1 MLKGGFTFN
10 LVPVQNAKP
19 PDKNQEEKPIV
30 KTNNAFKRRPKKEPI
45 SDKRRTLEQIHSETL
60 AKLEMDHETINEKEE
75 QLEKLKEELQEI
87 PEIERGQIIDKK
99 TEIRNL
105 ERKIKNIK
113 TGENELEYITNVW
126 DLVYEKKTKPFSSD
140 VKIQVKNPGV
150 IHRSNE
156 PVGQC
161 SEPKDDKVKSVSK
174 KKKIKAIEDLTITKI
189 DNRAE
194 MMDEYLARTDRNHR
208 VNLMNEDA
216 FISQCKDCGSENLN
230 LNDEHSTV
238 CEDCG
243 LVHNTS
249 GTQEITLGF
258 KETQDMDSF
267 TTFAYKRVNHFNEHI
282 LNMQGEQHTTIPD
295 EIYETIRQEMKKE
308 RIGVTQLSEQ
318 KIRTYLKKNGL
329 NKYYEHAYLIID
341 WLNGRSPPKIDEI
354 LKEELFNMFREVQEP
369 YDRYRPKERTNF
381 FNYRWLL
388 RKFFEL
394 LERDEFLPYCP
405 PLKSDEKNE
414 KQDQIWKKICE
425 DLKWEFIPTV

>member
-1 MLKGGFTFN
+1 MSKGGFTFGI
-10 LVPVQNAKP
+10 VPT
-19 PDKNQEEKPIV
+19 EKEQQGKQPI
-30 KTNNAFKRRPKKEPI
+30 KTTNKNAFKRRPKKEPI

-60 AKLEMDHETINEKEE
+60 EKLEMDHKNVSEKEE
-75 QLEKLKEELQEI
+75 QLENLKEELRLV
-87 PEIERGQIIDKK
+87 PEIERGQIKDKED
-99 TEIRNL
+99 EIRNL
-105 ERKIKNIK
+105 EKEIKRIKN
-113 TGENELEYITNVW
+113 GENELEYITNVW
-126 DLVYEKKTKPFSSD
+126 DLVYDNKPKPFAESKVEVKNAGIVSCALKRKEMETLTDVKTKPMT
-140 VKIQVKNPGV
+140 
-150 IHRSNE
+150 
-156 PVGQC
+156 
-161 SEPKDDKVKSVSK
+161 K
-174 KKKIKAIEDLTITKI
+174 KRKFKALEDLTIIKI

-194 MMDEYLARTDRNHR
+194 IMDEYLARTDRSHR
-208 VNLMNEDA
+208 VDLTDKDA
-216 FISQCKDCGSENLN
+216 MITQCNDCGSENLN
-230 LNDEHSTV
+230 LNDEHLTV

-243 LVHNTS
+243 VVHYTS

-267 TTFAYKRVNHFNEHI
+267 TTFAYKRVNHFTEHI
-282 LNMQGEQHTTIPD
+282 LNMQAEQHTTIPD

-308 RIGVTQLSEQ
+308 RISVTQLTEQ
-318 KIRTYLKKNGL
+318 KIRMYLKKNGL

-341 WLNGRSPPKIDEI
+341 WLNGRSPPKIDEV

-369 YDRYRPKERTNF
+369 YDRHRPKERTNF